1 MIDLSARL
9 DASSDDDRMIRDAAA
24 AYCSRDPEL
33 RRVRNLR
40 GTQPGFDADAWQELA
55 DMGWLGCR
63 VPESLGGMALSYAQ
77 TALMLEQ
84 FGRSLAPEPL
94 AACAIMSA
102 QTLQA
107 SGHEA
112 LKALWLPKL
121 AAGQWKPVLAWQED
135 AAASSE
141 ETFSA
146 RSGGASDGWPVA
158 TRATVHGDRVKLM
171 GAKRF
176 VPHGD
181 SADAFIVSAEGP
193 SGPALYLIPRDA
205 AGLRIVTRPRVDG
218 GHWSELILDGVS
230 LGPDAEIAQGES
242 ARTALRGALD
252 TGRLAVGA
260 ELVGL
265 MGRAFEITI
274 DYLKVREQFDR
285 RIGSFQALQHRATD
299 LLVLVELSRSVL
311 HRAARQ
317 FDETDEPTAR
327 AMAASQLK
335 ARASDAAV
343 QVVKGCI
350 QLHGGIGYTDDCN
363 IGLFLKRAMV
373 LAAWLGGADA
383 HRLRYG
389 QLADRTVGRSDQPV
403 TDEPL
408 RLEARALLAEHF
420 PQAWRYP
427 ATRMSLRDTADWQKT
442 LAAKG
447 WMAPGWPREHGGMG
461 LSTYEQIV
469 LAEEFDRHGLSIVS
483 NMGVTM
489 LGPLLIRYGTAEQKR
504 KYLPAILKGDVRWC
518 QGYSE
523 PGAGSDLASLRTRAV
538 LEGDTFTVNGQ
549 KIWTTYAHEADMIFL
564 LVRTDP
570 QAKKQD
576 GISFLLV
583 DMRTPGIT
591 VKPIRNLTGESEFCE
606 VFFDDVKV
614 PRDNLV
620 GELNRGWSMA
630 KSLLGSE
637 RISIGS
643 PRLARYPLHL
653 LQGLMQAQGLM
664 NDPVQRARFDRLR
677 LEVDDLSAAF
687 MRMAEVLRRGN
698 ELGAEV
704 SILKIWV
711 TETMQRVTDMLLE
724 CQAEAG
730 TLDEV
735 VPLSDGTSVHV
746 AGQYFLSRPATIY
759 GGSNEIQR
767 NILAKAILELP
778 G

>member
-9 DASSDDDRMIRDAAA
+9 DAPSDDDRMIRDAAA
-24 AYCSRDPEL
+24 AYCARDPEL
-33 RRVRNLR
+33 RRVRHLR
-40 GTQPGFDADAWQELA
+40 GTQPGFDTSAWQELA

-63 VPESLGGMALSYAQ
+63 VPESLGGMALSHAQ

-94 AACAIMSA
+94 AACAIMCA
-102 QTLQA
+102 QTLLTGA
-107 SGHEA
+107 HES

-121 AAGQWKPVLAWQED
+121 AAGQWLPALAWQED
-135 AAASSE
+135 AAASTE
-141 ETFSA
+141 GAFNA
-146 RSGGASDGWPVA
+146 GFGGASDGWPVT
-158 TRATVHGDRVKLM
+158 TRAIAHGDNVKLV

-181 SADAFIVSAEGP
+181 RADAFIVSAEGP
-193 SGPALYLIPRDA
+193 SGPALYLVPRAA

-218 GHWSELILDGVS
+218 GHWSDLILDGVS
-230 LGPDAEIAQGES
+230 VGPDAEIAQGES
-242 ARTALRGALD
+242 ARAALRSALD
-252 TGRLAVGA
+252 AGRLAVGA

-299 LLVLVELSRSVL
+299 LLVLVEVSRSVL
-311 HRAARQ
+311 RRAARQ
-317 FDETDEPTAR
+317 FDETDDPAVH

-389 QLADRTVGRSDQPV
+389 QLADRTVGRSDQTV

-427 ATRMSLRDTADWQKT
+427 ATRMSLRDTDTWQKT

-447 WMAPGWPREHGGMG
+447 WIAPGWPREHGGMG

-489 LGPLLIRYGTAEQKR
+489 LGPLLIRYGTDDQKR
-504 KYLPAILKGDVRWC
+504 KYLPAIVKAEVRWC

-614 PRDNLV
+614 PRDNIV

-643 PRLARYPLHL
+643 PRLARYPLQL
-653 LQGLMQAQGLM
+653 LQGLMQAQRLM
-664 NDPVQRARFDRLR
+664 EDPVQRARFDRLR

-687 MRMAEVLRRGN
+687 MRMAEVLRRGD